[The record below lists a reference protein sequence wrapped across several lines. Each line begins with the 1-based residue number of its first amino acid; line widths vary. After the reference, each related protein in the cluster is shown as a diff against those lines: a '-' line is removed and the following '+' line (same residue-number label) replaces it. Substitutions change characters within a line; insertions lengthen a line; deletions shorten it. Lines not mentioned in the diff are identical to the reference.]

1 MEWYQAIA
9 FATLCMRLLMFPAAV
24 MAQKNIAHMNNNMPA
39 MSALQEKIS
48 DARRRGDMY
57 EMAQHTQ
64 ELQQLST
71 KQGINPFKNIFPMM
85 IQLPVF
91 MSFFFGLRGMAN
103 CPVESMSTGGALWF
117 ENLTLADPF
126 YLLPILTSVSLYIQ
140 VGFLLKTV
148 FMRIILCLN

>member
-1 MEWYQAIA
+1 
-9 FATLCMRLLMFPAAV
+9 
-24 MAQKNIAHMNNNMPA
+24 
-39 MSALQEKIS
+39 
-48 DARRRGDMY
+48 MY

-140 VGFLLKTV
+140 VGFHL
-148 FMRIILCLN
+148 